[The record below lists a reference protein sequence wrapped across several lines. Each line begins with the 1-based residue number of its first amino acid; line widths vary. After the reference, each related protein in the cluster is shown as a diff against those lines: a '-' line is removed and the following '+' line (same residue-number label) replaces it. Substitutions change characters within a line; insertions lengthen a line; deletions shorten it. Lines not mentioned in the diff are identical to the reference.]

1 MSLNDTMPVS
11 VSNLKAAIDAMQGS
25 GSGGG
30 NIVDMIYPVGSIYM
44 SVAAVNPTSLFG
56 GTWEKIEGK
65 FIMSSS
71 PSYSAGTTGGS
82 NDAVVVSHNHS
93 ASTGSSGSHTHTGES
108 DTDGSHKHTIS
119 GGSHSH
125 SGYTASA
132 GSHTHGTSQSGYS
145 FVTTNGTFKYGSGG
159 ASAPAPSSKVLNTAG
174 AGVHAHSVT
183 VNSSSSH
190 SHSMDS
196 AGSHYHILTIDSAG
210 SHTHTVNVNNAGVD
224 GTNKNMPEFISVN
237 VWKRTA

>member
-1 MSLNDTMPVS
+1 MSLNDSQPVS
-11 VSNLKAAIDAMQGS
+11 VSNLKAAIEAMQGS

-44 SVAAVNPTSLFG
+44 SVAAVNPQTLFG

-65 FIMSSS
+65 FIMSSDS
-71 PSYSAGTTGGS
+71 SHAANTTGGS
-82 NDAVVVSHNHS
+82 NDAVVVSHTHT
-93 ASTGSSGSHTHTGES
+93 ASTSSNGGHTHEGTS
-108 DTDGSHKHTIS
+108 DTDGTHTHSIS

-125 SGYTASA
+125 TASTGSA

-145 FVTTNGTFKYGSGG
+145 FVTTNGTYRYGSGG

-174 AGVHAHSVT
+174 AGVHSHSVS
-183 VNSSSSH
+183 VNTSNSH
-190 SHSMDS
+190 NHTMGN
-196 AGSHYHILTIDSAG
+196 AGSHYHLLTIDSAG
-210 SHTHTVNVNNAGVD
+210 QHSHTVNVNSTGVD
-224 GTNKNMPEFISVN
+224 GKGKNMPAFISVN